1 MVTYRV
7 TALWIFNHWL
17 FQSPF
22 RTLMYLD
29 TFSSCTQNKFGL
41 ETNHWRSGLQVW
53 VTEAWFHFPKHEIL
67 PLWLYKRKN
76 RKDSWNIVRAS
87 FRSLNPINNPISSV
101 TKSILDSFYVYLSG
115 NIEHQIWLLKVNWK
129 RNFPISQ
136 SIHLSVSR
144 LVGLSVLISKKGWEV
159 SLPCPYLRTSSNY
172 SYQFPLLKT
181 LKLWG

>member
-29 TFSSCTQNKFGL
+29 TFSSCTQNKFCL

-101 TKSILDSFYVYLSG
+101 TKSILDSFYVYLSD
-115 NIEHQIWLLKVNWK
+115 NIEHQIWLLKVVWK

-144 LVGLSVLISKKGWEV
+144 LVGLSVIISLKAGGKFHFHAPIWRLVEIILINFHFKK
-159 SLPCPYLRTSSNY
+159 L
-172 SYQFPLLKT
+172 
-181 LKLWG
+181 